1 MRPHFAYPR
10 PATVEDP
17 AAVALGK
24 KRAKYGYEKTVQAR
38 WANVS
43 PEARRELARRLG
55 PRTAPAR
62 YTPTAA

>member
-1 MRPHFAYPR
+1 MRPHFAYHR